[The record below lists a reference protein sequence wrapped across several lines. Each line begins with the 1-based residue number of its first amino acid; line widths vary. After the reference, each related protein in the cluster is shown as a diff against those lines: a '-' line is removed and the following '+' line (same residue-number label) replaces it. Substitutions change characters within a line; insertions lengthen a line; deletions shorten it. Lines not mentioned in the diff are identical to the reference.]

1 MKMLCFG
8 AGAVGSLF
16 CGLMANKG
24 YDIDFIARGQHLKKL
39 QDNGTLSIN
48 SYRYGDILVPI
59 KAFAT
64 PQSQYDIVFIA
75 VKSQDTANAC
85 ASIKSFIK
93 PESIIVSMQN
103 GIDNPSIIASLLPGQ
118 KVVAASVFVGSSVDT
133 PVHVTHSADGRIIL
147 GAFTSNVSA
156 NDLQNIKMI
165 FDRIDVPCVISDD
178 IKLVMWKKLLWNLI
192 FNPLSALLEATCGKL
207 VENDYSRHLMQ
218 KMLEEGYLA
227 AKRDGVE
234 IPQDYLDKI
243 MDVKGNLY
251 NYKTSMLQDIQ
262 KLKIPEVDGIMLPV
276 INRLKDTTPAA
287 YTETI
292 YNLLKYKYGKKY
304 IYTPKLTVDMIVY
317 NSNNEILLIERKNPP
332 YGWAIPGGFV
342 DYGETVENAAKR
354 ELEEETGITV
364 DKFEMLGVYSDPTRD
379 SRFHTVSIVYY
390 TFSDDAPK
398 AADDAKDAKFFN
410 LNKLPE
416 NIAFDHKKII
426 EDFKHILKKR
436 RSDGPKS

>member
-24 YDIDFIARGQHLKKL
+24 YNIDFIARGEHLKRL
-39 QDNGTLSIN
+39 QDKGSLTIN
-48 SYRYGDILVPI
+48 SYRYGHIIVPVKAYDI
-59 KAFAT
+59 

-85 ASIKSFIK
+85 ASIKDFIK
-93 PESIIVSMQN
+93 PESIIISMQN
-103 GIDNPSIIASLLPGQ
+103 GIDNPSTIASLLPDH
-118 KVVAASVFVGSSVDT
+118 KVVAASVFVGSSVDS
-133 PVHVTHSADGRIIL
+133 PGEVTHSADGRIIL
-147 GAFTSNVSA
+147 GAYTSNVLES
-156 NDLQNIKMI
+156 DLKLIKMI
-165 FDRIDVPCVISDD
+165 FDRIDVPCAISDD

-207 VENDYSRHLMQ
+207 VENDHSRYIME
-218 KMLEEGYLA
+218 KMLVEGCLA
-227 AKRDGVE
+227 AKKDGVE
-234 IPQDYLDKI
+234 IPQDYLEKI

-276 INRLKDTTPAA
+276 INRLKDTNPAP

-292 YNLLKYKYGKKY
+292 YKLLKYKYGKKY
-304 IYTPKLTVDMIVY
+304 IYTPKLTVDMIVC
-317 NSNNEILLIERKNPP
+317 NSKNEILLIERKNPP

-354 ELEEETGITV
+354 ELEEETGIAV
-364 DKFEMLGVYSDPTRD
+364 NKFEMLGVYSDPGRD
-379 SRFHTVSIVYY
+379 IRFHTVSIVYY
-390 TFSDDAPK
+390 TFSDDDPK

-410 LNKLPE
+410 IDKLPE
-416 NIAFDHKKII
+416 DIAFDHKKII
-426 EDFKHILKKR
+426 EDFKNILKNR
-436 RSDGPKS
+436 GWNGFKS